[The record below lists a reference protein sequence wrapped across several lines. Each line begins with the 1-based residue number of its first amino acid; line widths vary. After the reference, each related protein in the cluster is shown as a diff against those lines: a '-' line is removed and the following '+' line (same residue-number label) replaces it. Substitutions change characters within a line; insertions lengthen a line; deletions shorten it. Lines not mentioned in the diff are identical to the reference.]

1 MLSNKRVFITGIS
14 GFVGSHLAKYLVDHG
29 NEVYGLVRRRADGS
43 KPKNVVRLRIYEQL
57 HLIEGDISSISN
69 LGAALEIAKPD
80 IIFHLAAQSFI
91 PASFL
96 NPLETLLFNSSGTAN
111 LLESVRIK
119 GLDPI
124 VVFAGSSEEYG
135 LVFASQKQYERALKK
150 MGTIFPPAQTIPE
163 LPISERN
170 CLRPMS
176 PYAISKVQGDYLM
189 RGYHN
194 IYGLKTIVSR
204 SFNTE
209 GSGRGNMFV
218 TSEITNQVMK
228 LKLEETDKIVIGNVN
243 VFRDWSHI
251 VDIVEGYCLIAEK
264 GQPGEMYNQGSVRT
278 NSVLTYILLTLV
290 RASWRV
296 EKIETMNE
304 ADRKTVT
311 DPVRISSD
319 EMFGVQ
325 FEKTKVD
332 ELLLRNELDF
342 APEDKGIW
350 VYTNKGEI
358 PIMFDPRRFRTAE
371 VPILLAD
378 TRKIQQL
385 GFKVTRKLTDIIDDQ
400 LNFYLER
407 TERF

>member
-43 KPKNVVRLRIYEQL
+43 KPKNVVRLRIYEQI

-69 LGAALEIAKPD
+69 LGAALEIAKPA

-91 PASFL
+91 PSSFL

-209 GSGRGNMFV
+209 GPGRGNMFV

-243 VFRDWSHI
+243 VFRDWSHV
-251 VDIVEGYCLIAEK
+251 VDIVEGYSLIAEK

-290 RASWRV
+290 RAGWRV
-296 EKIETMNE
+296 EKIEAMNE

-311 DPVRISSD
+311 DPVRISND

-350 VYTNKGEI
+350 VYTNEGKI
-358 PIMFDPRRFRTAE
+358 PIVFDPKRFRTAE
-371 VPILLAD
+371 VPILLSD

>member
-1 MLSNKRVFITGIS
+1 MLSTKRVFITGIS

-43 KPKNVVRLRIYEQL
+43 KPKNLVRLRIYEQL

-124 VVFAGSSEEYG
+124 VIFAGSSEEYG

-150 MGTIFPPAQTIPE
+150 MGTIFPLAQTIPE

-209 GSGRGNMFV
+209 GPGRGNMFV

-264 GQPGEMYNQGSVRT
+264 GQPGELYNQGSVRT
-278 NSVLTYILLTLV
+278 NSVLTYTLLALV
-290 RASWRV
+290 RAGWRV

-311 DPVRISSD
+311 DPVRISND

-325 FEKTKVD
+325 FDKTKVD

-342 APEDKGIW
+342 APEDQGIR
-350 VYTNKGEI
+350 VYTNKGKI
-358 PIMFDPRRFRTAE
+358 PIVFDLKRFRTAE
-371 VPILLAD
+371 VPILLSD

>member
-43 KPKNVVRLRIYEQL
+43 KPKNVVRLRIYEQI

-209 GSGRGNMFV
+209 GPGRGNMFV

-243 VFRDWSHI
+243 VFRDWSHV
-251 VDIVEGYCLIAEK
+251 VDIVEGYSLIAEK

-290 RASWRV
+290 RAGWRV
-296 EKIETMNE
+296 EKIEAMNE

-311 DPVRISSD
+311 DPVRISND

-350 VYTNKGEI
+350 VYTNEGKI
-358 PIMFDPRRFRTAE
+358 PIVFDPKRFRTAE
-371 VPILLAD
+371 VPILLSD